1 MSKQKSMLFVLLLVI
16 VMLAGCALPAA
27 ETAPAAHSENAPV
40 ESAGAAPSST
50 SVRGTLRFPHELIF
64 NGSESLDPAS
74 PTQFT
79 AAMVLLYN
87 RLARLDQAGVPQ
99 PELATAWQANEDAT
113 EWTFSLRDDVT
124 FHDGKPFTSA
134 DVAYTIAHI
143 LDPATESPQASLL
156 DLIASVE
163 TPDDQTVVFQLSQ
176 GHADFPLLLTHRATA
191 IIPENSAETIGATGI
206 GTGPFILETLAP
218 DGTTTFVAN
227 DAYWKGEPLLAGIE
241 LISLPDAE
249 ARTLAEQAGQID
261 ILFDATPTQTD
272 LFVNDDSYTI
282 LRFPSGSWTTL
293 VMRTDT
299 PPFDDIRVRKAMQM
313 AANRA
318 EMIALVMN
326 GEATVSCDTPVAPND
341 AYRWNGECP
350 QDIEGAKALLAEAG
364 YPDGIDVTLYT
375 TSSSAQLI
383 PLAEVYQQQAAA
395 AGINVSLE
403 IAPAD
408 SFWSDVWMVEPFVVS
423 YWRERT
429 ADQILN
435 EVWRSTAK
443 WNEAYYKNPAYDQLL
458 DEART
463 ELDFEARRELY
474 QAAQQ
479 LIAEEGGHLIPYHV
493 NQFHI
498 VNNQVSGVTAQA
510 LTEIE
515 WHTISKSE

>member
-1 MSKQKSMLFVLLLVI
+1 MSKKQPIFFLLLVMI
-16 VMLAGCALPAA
+16 ILAGCAVPATNS
-27 ETAPAAHSENAPV
+27 ESAPA
-40 ESAGAAPSST
+40 ESDVGAAT
-50 SVRGTLRFPHELIF
+50 SATVRGTLRFPHELIY

-87 RLARLDQAGVPQ
+87 RLARLDQSGVPQ
-99 PELATAWQANEDAT
+99 PELATAWQANDDAT
-113 EWTFSLRDDVT
+113 EWTFSLRGDVT
-124 FHDGKPFTSA
+124 FHDGKPFTAA

-156 DLIASVE
+156 GLIASVE
-163 TPDDQTVVFQLSQ
+163 TPDDYTVVFQLNQ

-191 IIPENSAETIGATGI
+191 IIPENSAETIGTTGI
-206 GTGPFILETLAP
+206 GTGPFILEKLVP

-227 DAYWKGEPLLAGIE
+227 DDYWKGEPLLAGIE

-272 LFVNDDSYTI
+272 LFVNDDNYTV
-282 LRFPSGSWTTL
+282 LRYPSSSWTTL

-299 PPFDDIRVRKAMQM
+299 PPFDDVRVRKAMQIV
-313 AANRA
+313 ANRE

-350 QDIEGAKALLAEAG
+350 QDIEGAKALLADAG

-375 TSSSAQLI
+375 TSSSAQLV

-395 AGINVSLE
+395 AGINVSIE

-408 SFWSDVWMVEPFVVS
+408 SFWSDVWLVEPFVVS

-458 DEART
+458 DKART
-463 ELDFEARRELY
+463 ELDFAARRNLY

-493 NQFHI
+493 NQFHV
-498 VNNQVSGVTAQA
+498 VNNRVSGVTAQA

>member
-1 MSKQKSMLFVLLLVI
+1 MTKQKSMFVWLLLVVI
-16 VMLAGCALPAA
+16 MLAGCA
-27 ETAPAAHSENAPV
+27 APAAQTTPAANSESVPA
-40 ESAGAAPSST
+40 ESDTAASAG
-50 SVRGTLRFPHELIF
+50 VRGTLRFAHELIH
-64 NGSESLDPAS
+64 NGGESLDPAS

-79 AAMVLLYN
+79 SAMALLYN
-87 RLARLDQAGVPQ
+87 RLARLDQSGVPQ
-99 PELATAWQANEDAT
+99 PELATEWQANNDAT
-113 EWTFSLRDDVT
+113 EWTFSLRNDVT
-124 FHDGKPFTSA
+124 FHDGKLFTAA

-143 LDPATESPQASLL
+143 LDPNTESPQAALL
-156 DLIASVE
+156 GLIASVE
-163 TPDDQTVVFQLSQ
+163 TPNDQTVVFQLSQ

-206 GTGPFILETLAP
+206 GTGPFILETLVAE
-218 DGTTTFVAN
+218 GTTTFVAN

-241 LISLPDAE
+241 LIALPDAE

-261 ILFDATPTQTD
+261 ILFNATPTQTD
-272 LFVNDDSYTI
+272 LFANDDSFTV

-299 PPFDDIRVRKAMQM
+299 PPFDDVRVRQALRMV
-313 AANRA
+313 ADREA
-318 EMIALVMN
+318 MIALVMN

-341 AYRWNGECP
+341 AYRWDGECP

-364 YPDGIDVTLYT
+364 YPDGIDVTLYAT
-375 TSSSAQLI
+375 STSSQLI

-408 SFWSDVWMVEPFVVS
+408 SFWSEVWLVEPFLTS
-423 YWRERT
+423 YWRERP

-443 WNEAYYKNPAYDQLL
+443 WNESYYKNPAYDQLL
-458 DEART
+458 DDART
-463 ELDFEARRELY
+463 ALDFEARRELY

-493 NQFHI
+493 NQFHV
-498 VNNQVSGVTAQA
+498 VNNRVSGVPAQA
-510 LTEIE
+510 FTDIE
-515 WHTISKSE
+515 WHAISKSE